1 MKRRPLVTSTL
12 YAAVCIL
19 AERFLLYIKQKRT
32 GANCPKTI
40 PACSFLHFFIYN
52 DDVGVKRYFDPFDT
66 GLFRTSYSHN
76 PQKHSQFAR
85 FSSKNGYLLM
95 FLAGP
100 KFRKL
105 PASKLASDF
114 WTFDLGIIKYG
125 NLNPILSII
134 P

>member
-1 MKRRPLVTSTL
+1 MLGSKGILTPLIPDCSVLRTL
-12 YAAVCIL
+12 TIL
-19 AERFLLYIKQKRT
+19 
-32 GANCPKTI
+32 
-40 PACSFLHFFIYN
+40 
-52 DDVGVKRYFDPFDT
+52 
-66 GLFRTSYSHN
+66 
-76 PQKHSQFAR
+76 
-85 FSSKNGYLLM
+85 KNIRNSLM